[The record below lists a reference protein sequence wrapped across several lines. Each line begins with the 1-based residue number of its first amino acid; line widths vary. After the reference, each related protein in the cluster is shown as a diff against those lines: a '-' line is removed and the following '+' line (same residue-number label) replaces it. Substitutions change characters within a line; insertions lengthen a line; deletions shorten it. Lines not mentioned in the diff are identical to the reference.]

1 MTQHRNDSHASDG
14 DIEEQARQWL
24 VRLRSGQASEADAQA
39 FARWR
44 AQSPRH
50 ARAARE
56 LGQLWRG
63 LRLAAPALARAP
75 ARRAPSLGRRAFLG
89 GALAAGVALLA
100 VRPPLALWPS
110 VGDLAADYRTGTGE
124 QRQLALAGGAQVRM
138 NTQTRLNLRGAGDA
152 AFIELLAG
160 EAQIVA
166 DGHDACTVLAGG
178 ARLQARAASF
188 NVRCLPG
195 GEVELSC
202 LEGRVEVDHPL
213 RRTTLSAS
221 QRLRY
226 DPAALHLAA
235 PADSAAVLAWRRG
248 LLLFNDTPLA
258 QVVDELNRYR
268 PGRIFVQSE
277 ELGLRRVQAQF
288 SIDKLDVALALIR
301 DLYGARL
308 TYLPGNLVLLS

>member
-39 FARWR
+39 FACWR

-63 LRLAAPALARAP
+63 LRMAAPALARAP

-138 NTQTRLNLRGAGDA
+138 NTQTRLNLRGADDT

>member
-63 LRLAAPALARAP
+63 LRMAAPAVARAP